1 MPASLATFRVLHFYV
16 LCHQIIIQTRANEED
31 FLFLKSCVINPSN
44 PDFSGYN
51 TRTTRET
58 GQSLKAKSKVYYHP
72 LINKPLADPS
82 TLLTAMCNLEILKD
96 AGQTFSMLTCDQQL
110 FRVIPDVIWENPPR
124 WVGFVWRICGM
135 HWIMIFGSV
144 GKLMKNSG
152 LAQPMMSS
160 FTGVERC

>member
-58 GQSLKAKSKVYYHP
+58 GQSLKAKSKIYYYP
-72 LINKPLADPS
+72 LILINKTLADPS
-82 TLLTAMCNLEILKD
+82 TILTAMCNLEKISKD
-96 AGQTFSMLTCDQQL
+96 AGQSFSMLTCDQ
-110 FRVIPDVIWENPPR
+110 
-124 WVGFVWRICGM
+124 
-135 HWIMIFGSV
+135 
-144 GKLMKNSG
+144 
-152 LAQPMMSS
+152 
-160 FTGVERC
+160 